1 MHTLLPSSCVCQ
13 GEARAEPDLQTI
25 SARLLA
31 APEAAFP
38 PVCRAHVP
46 LVTTLTRIESG
57 KNRALACPSARQRE
71 RNGRATRAT
80 PRPPVCF
87 LTSEPPLALRRRE
100 TICLSFAS
108 ISRCACAKSACSL
121 WTWTSRVSHFRWRLM
136 YGTVGAHLRP
146 RGLRSRPAVRATR
159 VHGPRRRPHQLL
171 RAVAATTQPPAS
183 ASLKMQR
190 VHLHPSQA
198 NFLWEAQHEKHTM
211 CTALHIVRQVC
222 PHTRTHTHTHT
233 HTHTRT
239 HKHTHTHTCTNRPQ
253 VLKFQH
259 MLA

>member
-1 MHTLLPSSCVCQ
+1 MIVGVTRLLSVRMDVQGRAPFGHSRVPHMHTLLPSSCVCQ

-46 LVTTLTRIESG
+46 LVTTLTWIESG

-71 RNGRATRAT
+71 RNGRVIRAT

-121 WTWTSRVSHFRWRLM
+121 CTWPHPEYHISD
-136 YGTVGAHLRP
+136 GASCM
-146 RGLRSRPAVRATR
+146 G
-159 VHGPRRRPHQLL
+159 Q
-171 RAVAATTQPPAS
+171 
-183 ASLKMQR
+183 
-190 VHLHPSQA
+190 
-198 NFLWEAQHEKHTM
+198 
-211 CTALHIVRQVC
+211 
-222 PHTRTHTHTHT
+222 
-233 HTHTRT
+233 
-239 HKHTHTHTCTNRPQ
+239 
-253 VLKFQH
+253 
-259 MLA
+259 